1 MIIGARIKEER
12 LKRNLTQEELGKL
25 IGVSKVAISHYERG
39 EEQPKMEK
47 LVKLSEVLN
56 LTPNYILGND
66 VDVVLEDEVTYCFKI
81 SKSELEV
88 IKQLRNHQKLYKKIC
103 EEPKRMIDYI
113 ELKLSKEKV
122 I

>member
-1 MIIGARIKEER
+1 MIIGNRIKAER
-12 LKRNLTQEELGKL
+12 LKRGLTQEELGKL

-39 EEQPKMEK
+39 EEQPKMKK

-66 VDVVLEDEVTYCFKI
+66 VNAVLESETAYCFKI
-81 SKSELEV
+81 SKSEMEILR
-88 IKQLRNHQKLYKKIC
+88 QLRNHQKLYQKLC
-103 EEPKRMIDYI
+103 EEPKRTIDFI

>member
-1 MIIGARIKEER
+1 MIIGNRIREER
-12 LKRNLTQEELGKL
+12 LKRRLTQEELGKL
-25 IGVSKVAISHYERG
+25 VGVSKVAISHYERG

-66 VDVVLEDEVTYCFKI
+66 VNAILEEEVTYCFKI
-81 SKSELEV
+81 SKSEMDI
-88 IKQLRNHQKLYKKIC
+88 IKQLRNHQRLYKKIC

>member
-1 MIIGARIKEER
+1 MIIGNRIREER
-12 LKRNLTQEELGKL
+12 LKRKLTQEGLGKL
-25 IGVSKVAISHYERG
+25 VGVSKVAISHYERG

-66 VDVVLEDEVTYCFKI
+66 VDAILEDEVTYCFKI
-81 SKSELEV
+81 SKSEMEI

-103 EEPKRMIDYI
+103 EEPKRVIDYI

>member
-1 MIIGARIKEER
+1 MIIGNRIKEER

-103 EEPKRMIDYI
+103 EEPKRTIDFI

>member
-1 MIIGARIKEER
+1 MIIGNRIKEER
-12 LKRNLTQEELGKL
+12 LKRRLTQEELGKL
-25 IGVSKVAISHYERG
+25 VGVSKVAISHYERG

-66 VDVVLEDEVTYCFKI
+66 VNAILEEEVTYCFKI
-81 SKSELEV
+81 SKSEMEI
-88 IKQLRNHQKLYKKIC
+88 IKQLRNHPKLYKKIC
-103 EEPKRMIDYI
+103 ENPKRVIDYI